1 ISRRAVSHLTRSV
14 SILMG
19 SESDREI
26 AKKAET
32 VLEKLSIPFETKVLS
47 SHRNHKELDKY
58 VEASKSDVFIAIAGL
73 SAALPGFVA
82 SLTNKPVIGVP
93 VSGKLNLDSILS
105 IVQLPSGVPVGT
117 VGLDNGTNAALSAAE
132 ILALSDTDLAKSLQQ
147 YRSGRAQIQE
157 HLSEPENELS
167 ATPFKRGKV
176 KDIYELD
183 SEQLLFV
190 FTDRV
195 SAYDIV

>member
-1 ISRRAVSHLTRSV
+1 MTKSV

-32 VLEKLSIPFETKVLS
+32 ILEKLGVPYETKVLS

-58 VEASKSDVFIAIAGL
+58 VENSKADVFITIAGL

-82 SLTNKPVIGVP
+82 SLATKPVIGVP
-93 VSGKLNLDSILS
+93 VSGKLNLDAILS

-117 VGLDNGTNAALSAAE
+117 VGLDNGTNAGLLAAQ
-132 ILALSDTDLAKSLQQ
+132 ILAISEPDISKKLIQ
-147 YRSGRAQIQE
+147 YRSG
-157 HLSEPENELS
+157 
-167 ATPFKRGKV
+167 
-176 KDIYELD
+176 
-183 SEQLLFV
+183 QL
-190 FTDRV
+190 
-195 SAYDIV
+195 

>member
-1 ISRRAVSHLTRSV
+1 VPYLTKNV

-26 AKKAET
+26 AKKAEAI
-32 VLEKLSIPFETKVLS
+32 LEKFGIPFETKVLS

-58 VEASKSDVFIAIAGL
+58 LEGSESDVFIAIAGL

-105 IVQLPSGVPVGT
+105 IVQLPTGVPVGT
-117 VGLDNGTNAALSAAE
+117 VGLDNGSNAALLAAE
-132 ILALSDTDLAKSLQQ
+132 ILALSDPELAKSIEQ
-147 YRSGRAQIQE
+147 YRGR
-157 HLSEPENELS
+157 
-167 ATPFKRGKV
+167 
-176 KDIYELD
+176 
-183 SEQLLFV
+183 
-190 FTDRV
+190 RV
-195 SAYDIV
+195 

>member
-1 ISRRAVSHLTRSV
+1 MTRTV

-32 VLEKLSIPFETKVLS
+32 ILDKLGVPYETKVLS

-58 VEASKSDVFIAIAGL
+58 VEASKADVFITIAGL

-82 SLTNKPVIGVP
+82 SLSTKPVIGVP
-93 VSGKLNLDSILS
+93 VSGKLNLDAILA

-117 VGLDNGTNAALSAAE
+117 VGLDNGTNAGLLAAQ
-132 ILALSDTDLAKSLQQ
+132 ILGLSDAEVSKKLTQ
-147 YRSGRAQIQE
+147 YRSG
-157 HLSEPENELS
+157 
-167 ATPFKRGKV
+167 
-176 KDIYELD
+176 
-183 SEQLLFV
+183 QL
-190 FTDRV
+190 
-195 SAYDIV
+195 

>member
-1 ISRRAVSHLTRSV
+1 
-14 SILMG
+14 MG

-32 VLEKLSIPFETKVLS
+32 ILDKLGIPYETKVLS

-58 VEASKSDVFIAIAGL
+58 VEASKSDVFITIAGL

-82 SLTNKPVIGVP
+82 SLSTKPVIGVP

-117 VGLDNGTNAALSAAE
+117 VGLDNGTNAALLAAE
-132 ILALSDTDLAKSLQQ
+132 ILALSNPEIAKKLTH
-147 YRSGRAQIQE
+147 YRSG
-157 HLSEPENELS
+157 
-167 ATPFKRGKV
+167 
-176 KDIYELD
+176 
-183 SEQLLFV
+183 QL
-190 FTDRV
+190 
-195 SAYDIV
+195 

>member
-1 ISRRAVSHLTRSV
+1 
-14 SILMG
+14 MG

-32 VLEKLSIPFETKVLS
+32 IFEKLSIQFETKVLS

-58 VEASKSDVFIAIAGL
+58 VEGSKSDIFIAIAGL

-117 VGLDNGTNAALSAAE
+117 VGLDNGTNAALLAAA
-132 ILALSDTDLAKSLQQ
+132 ILAISDPATSKKLQE
-147 YRSGRAQIQE
+147 YRNSG
-157 HLSEPENELS
+157 
-167 ATPFKRGKV
+167 TK
-176 KDIYELD
+176 
-183 SEQLLFV
+183 
-190 FTDRV
+190 
-195 SAYDIV
+195 